1 MLERRQRGNMAG
13 QIAAG
18 IQYVNDDDFVWPL
31 QIHQEVLP
39 CPDKPEIVSGIH
51 ENRAV
56 PAMRL
61 TVQDRV
67 ATAEQFGLV
76 KLGLPV
82 PKILNRPS
90 GNLDKAG
97 FRTARQP

>member
-1 MLERRQRGNMAG
+1 MPERRQCGNMTG

-18 IQYVNDDDFVWPL
+18 MQYVNDDDFVWPI

-39 CPDKPEIVSGIH
+39 CPDKPEIVGVIH
-51 ENRAV
+51 ENRAA

-61 TVQDRV
+61 AVQDRV
-67 ATAEQFGLV
+67 ATAEQLSLV

-82 PKILNRPS
+82 PKILDRPS

>member
-1 MLERRQRGNMAG
+1 MLERRQCGNMAG

-18 IQYVNDDDFVWPL
+18 MQYVNDDGFARPV
-31 QIHQEVLP
+31 QIRQEVLP
-39 CPDKPEIVSGIH
+39 FPDKPEIVSGIH
-51 ENRAV
+51 ENGAA

-61 TVQDRV
+61 AVQDRA
-67 ATAEQFGLV
+67 ATAEQLSLV

-82 PKILNRPS
+82 PEILDRPS